1 MITAVD
7 TNVLLDVFRNDPV
20 FGQISAD
27 ALRRCIV
34 EGRLVACEVVW
45 AETAAAFDNPAQFRR
60 AMGQLDIAFVS
71 MDKKTAELA
80 GIAWQSYRR
89 AGGARQR
96 VMADFLIGAHA
107 QQHAER
113 FLTRDRGFY
122 RAYFN
127 GLVILD
133 PAAENK
139 GIA

>member
-7 TNVLLDVFRNDPV
+7 TSILLDVFRNDST
-20 FGQISAD
+20 FGQRSAD
-27 ALRRCIV
+27 ALRRCIT

-45 AETAAAFDNPAQFRR
+45 AETAAAFDDPVQFRR
-60 AMGQLDIAFVS
+60 AMSQLDIAFAP

-80 GIAWQSYRR
+80 GVAWQGYRR

-113 FLTRDRGFY
+113 LLTRDRGFY

-127 GLVILD
+127 GLIILD
-133 PAAENK
+133 PAGGK
-139 GIA
+139 